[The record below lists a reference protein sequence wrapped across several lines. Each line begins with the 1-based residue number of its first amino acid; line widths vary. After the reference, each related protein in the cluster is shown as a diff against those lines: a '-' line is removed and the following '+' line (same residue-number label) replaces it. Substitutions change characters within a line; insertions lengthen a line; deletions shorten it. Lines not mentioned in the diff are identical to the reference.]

1 MVKRG
6 PWIRESEDVTDSS
19 AKTYDFYVLYTA
31 DGYFY
36 GGYSDDAIRRFHVHE
51 AGKGAKFTRVKSR
64 HPLRLIYYVT
74 FDSKHDAMHAEATFK
89 ALSRV
94 QKESFLI
101 EHGVPKTVWEK

>member
-1 MVKRG
+1 MM
-6 PWIRESEDVTDSS
+6 EST

-64 HPLRLIYYVT
+64 HPLRLVYYAT
-74 FDSKHDAMHAEATFK
+74 FASKHDAMHAEATFK
-89 ALSRV
+89 KLSRV
-94 QKESFLI
+94 AKEAFLK
-101 EHGVPKTVWEK
+101 EHGVPESVWQK